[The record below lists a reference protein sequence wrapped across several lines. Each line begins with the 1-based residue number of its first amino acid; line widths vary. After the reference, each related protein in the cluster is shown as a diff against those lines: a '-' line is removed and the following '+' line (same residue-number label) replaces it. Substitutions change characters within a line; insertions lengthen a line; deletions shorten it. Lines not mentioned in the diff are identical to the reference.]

1 MATKNFFTSSVGRKI
16 IVGLTGLFLISFL
29 VVHLLINSFILVDLI
44 NPNDNGTTFNKAAH
58 FMSHNWLIRVVEI
71 GLFAG
76 LIAHIAMTMKL
87 TLENKKK
94 RPVQYAVFDGKANSK
109 WYARSMAILGSL
121 LLMFLAVHLTQ
132 FWWPTKEALYITHAD
147 ENSFEMV
154 KATLTNPINLAIYVV
169 GVVALGYHLLHGFQ
183 SAFQSLGLNHK
194 KYTPIIKT
202 VGTVFA
208 IAVPAGFALIAL
220 SVFLGLVQ

>member
-29 VVHLLINSFILVDLI
+29 VVHLLINSFILVDLV
-44 NPNDNGTTFNKAAH
+44 NPNDNGATFNEAAH

-76 LIAHIAMTMKL
+76 LIAHIAMTVKL
-87 TLENKKK
+87 TIENKKK

-109 WYARSMAILGSL
+109 WYARSMAILGSI
-121 LLMFLAVHLTQ
+121 LLMLLAVHLSQ

-202 VGTVFA
+202 IGTVFA
-208 IAVPAGFALIAL
+208 IAVPAGFAFIAL

>member
-29 VVHLLINSFILVDLI
+29 VVHLLINSFILVDLV
-44 NPNDNGTTFNKAAH
+44 NPNDNGATFNEAAH

-76 LIAHIAMTMKL
+76 LIAHIAMTVKL
-87 TLENKKK
+87 TIENKKK

-109 WYARSMAILGSL
+109 WYARSMAILGSI
-121 LLMFLAVHLTQ
+121 LLMFLVVHLSQ

-183 SAFQSLGLNHK
+183 SAIQSLGLNHK

-202 VGTVFA
+202 IGTVFA
-208 IAVPAGFALIAL
+208 IAVPAGFAFIAL